1 MLKFIIS
8 LQERWEKRNEG
19 KGRIREKGREREGR
33 SGARG
38 RGGKGTRGGG
48 DKGVREKDEEKSELY
63 LRWAARGG

>member
-1 MLKFIIS
+1 MG
-8 LQERWEKRNEG
+8 EEKRGEG
-19 KGRIREKGREREGR
+19 EDKREGR

-38 RGGKGTRGGG
+38 RGGKGPRGGG